1 MYVVRYL
8 IFTNFETT
16 VMNMTTQPKV
26 IYKITAIHKKLQKT
40 FFTEIG
46 NNDFKSNVNK
56 TSQKAKISLNIEYF
70 IMLKSNSK
78 KRIKLLSKKSEI

>member
-1 MYVVRYL
+1 MGTVKQMQWRMYVVRYL
-8 IFTNFETT
+8 IFTNFETS
-16 VMNMTTQPKV
+16 VMNMTTQLKV

-56 TSQKAKISLNIEYF
+56 KTTES
-70 IMLKSNSK
+70 
-78 KRIKLLSKKSEI
+78 